1 MISKA
6 EYKLAAIQPRKTHP
20 MVLVA
25 ATGLTIFSILGSAAI
40 TGLIP
45 HTHSEQ
51 AADVTANRSII
62 MTLPDPTTPSLVQPE
77 SKLYQTQDGV
87 KSHNNG
93 AKPKQHQQEHIM
105 SDQQYNQNTQLTV
118 A

>member
-6 EYKLAAIQPRKTHP
+6 EYKLAAVQPRKTHP

-45 HTHSEQ
+45 HTRSEQ

-87 KSHNNG
+87 KSHNG
-93 AKPKQHQQEHIM
+93 TKLKQHQQEHIM
-105 SDQQYNQNTQLTV
+105 SDQQDNQNIQLTV